1 MCLKSKLFLNNLK
14 SYGET
19 VLITGC
25 TDGIGKSL
33 AYALI
38 KHGVN
43 LLLISR
49 NEKELKNIK
58 KDLLE
63 KNKNFK
69 GTIDYISFDYNEH
82 NFSSYKSLQDKVQKH
97 DIGVLINNVGIS
109 YPHPLVR
116 GLCMCVCVCV
126 YTHVY
131 ALLNSC
137 VYARVYTHAYGCV
150 RRFIVLPRNG
160 NPADRA
166 ASKRESHVV
175 VLYDKIIM
183 IKKKKGLILY
193 TSSGVTALQ
202 SSPLYAI
209 YASVKDGICS
219 FANSLSVGISKGAF
233 TRASPRAC
241 CTHFVE
247 LREHNIQVQCH
258 VPLFIVTK
266 LSKIRKPSL
275 FVPTSDVYAQSVIQK
290 MKEGNI
296 LPSHAEGPKQNEG
309 KMKEEIADLKTKRW
323 LSVDWEVYGRTANGR
338 KDDQKK

>member
-1 MCLKSKLFLNNLK
+1 MFGIINLVPPFFVKPLICVGLVVVIKNVLFLSYWLLNYLKSKLFLNNLK

-109 YPHPLVR
+109 YPHPLYFHEMETQLIEQLVNVN
-116 GLCMCVCVCV
+116 LMSS
-126 YTHVY
+126 YFMTK
-131 ALLNSC
+131 L
-137 VYARVYTHAYGCV
+137 
-150 RRFIVLPRNG
+150 VLP
-160 NPADRA
+160 
-166 ASKRESHVV
+166 
-175 VLYDKIIM
+175 IM

-219 FANSLSVGISKGAF
+219 FANSLS
-233 TRASPRAC
+233 
-241 CTHFVE
+241 VE

-296 LPSHAEGPKQNEG
+296 LPSHVISSPYLFHKIQIYVYNCFPKFLFDIVSLGSLKSLRQKALN
-309 KMKEEIADLKTKRW
+309 KMKEK
-323 LSVDWEVYGRTANGR
+323 
-338 KDDQKK
+338 